1 MLPEALC
8 RFYSWFL
15 LSCSVAFDSLRPHR
29 LHAARPASL
38 SFTVS
43 RSLLKL
49 MCTEWVMPSNHR
61 ILCVPLLLL
70 PSVFPS
76 IGVFPSEPA
85 LLIRWPKDWSFSF
98 SISPF
103 VKHCLK
109 QFATFTCGLLPE
121 TAYKVSVTVT
131 PSTLKK
137 WGPDEGSTGELSK
150 VARLRSGRRVMR
162 LQPGVRM
169 WGRDSSNAFTLGYK
183 NKEITV

>member
-1 MLPEALC
+1 MLTVLKGN
-8 RFYSWFL
+8 FFKNSFSDYYLLVYTGKTVYSFL
-15 LSCSVAFDSLRPHR
+15 LITLDSLRVVFPFF
-29 LHAARPASL
+29 AFSY
-38 SFTVS
+38 F
-43 RSLLKL
+43 K
-49 MCTEWVMPSNHR
+49 SNHR

-85 LLIRWPKDWSFSF
+85 LRIRWPKDWSFSF